1 MHDKDVP
8 LFPLG
13 TVLFPGGPL
22 KLRIFEARYL
32 DMISDC
38 MRNDTGFVVVLLQS
52 GGEAGNEPG
61 TATFHAT
68 GTLAKVVD
76 WDQYDDGVLGI
87 TAVGQVRATVQSAR
101 RRKDGLNVGDVTYLP
116 ADPALA
122 LAESDQYLVRLLE
135 QLMEQLGDQYAHVER
150 HFADAGWVASRLAEI
165 LPLDDELKQTCLELN
180 QPLERLQIV
189 ADAVGQLSRNNN

>member
-1 MHDKDVP
+1 MSGAELP

-38 MRNDTGFVVVLLQS
+38 MRNDTGFVVVLLRA
-52 GGEAGNEPG
+52 GGETGVAE
-61 TATFHAT
+61 FYAT

-76 WDQYDDGVLGI
+76 WDQYDDGLLGI
-87 TAVGQVRATVQSAR
+87 TAVGQARVRVEEPR
-101 RRKDGLNVGDVTYLP
+101 RRKDGLNVGQVTYLA
-116 ADPALA
+116 ADPVVA

-135 QLMEQLGDQYAHVER
+135 QLMEQLGDQYAHIER
-150 HFADAGWVASRLAEI
+150 QFYDAGWVASRLAEI
-165 LPLDDELKQTCLELN
+165 LPLDDELKQTCLELT

-189 ADAVGQLSRNNN
+189 ADVVGQLSRNNN